1 MIVKGN
7 GVKMNK
13 IEKLAIILSGVVL
26 ILMIIVKIIV
36 GYNDMG
42 ILVTLSLLGIMMWI
56 IFWVCA
62 FFPADWRMT
71 QNQRKKIDDKYKYQ
85 RNYRKIMISVDV
97 VVVLVFSALIMMV
110 C

>member
-1 MIVKGN
+1 MQ
-7 GVKMNK
+7 MSK

-26 ILMIIVKIIV
+26 ALMIIVKIIV

-42 ILVTLSLLGIMMWI
+42 VLVTLSFFGIMMWI
-56 IFWVCA
+56 LFWVCA

-71 QNQRKKIDDKYKYQ
+71 KNQRNKIEDKDKYQ

-97 VVVLVFSALIMMV
+97 VVALVFSVLIMIV